1 MGCPVCCDKSAQWYK
16 VFFCID
22 LTCELTRLIVV
33 VIVGFAAATVL
44 LARRDLDQ
52 VLPILG
58 QVLGAI
64 ALLGFTAWVYYDAP
78 KAVRT
83 IRQQR
88 QKHTDADTDE

>member
-1 MGCPVCCDKSAQWYK
+1 MLRKVREWYK

-22 LTCELTRLIVV
+22 LMCELTRLIVV
-33 VIVGFAAATVL
+33 MIVGLAAATVL

-58 QVLGAI
+58 HVLGAL
-64 ALLGFTAWVYYDAP
+64 ALLGFTAWIYHDAP

-88 QKHTDADTDE
+88 QKQTDADTDE

>member
-1 MGCPVCCDKSAQWYK
+1 MLRRIRAWYK

-33 VIVGFAAATVL
+33 VVVGFTAATVL

-64 ALLGFTAWVYYDAP
+64 ALLGFTAWVYHDAP

-88 QKHTDADTDE
+88 QKHTDADTNE